1 MPGGLRATG
10 GLKAS
15 ARTPMHWDN
24 PLRSGV
30 VMSTL
35 TLYWLAALAIAFFMT
50 LGVVQARKRLERT
63 AMIAIKVERDA
74 NPRRRQR

>member
-1 MPGGLRATG
+1 
-10 GLKAS
+10 
-15 ARTPMHWDN
+15 
-24 PLRSGV
+24 
-30 VMSTL
+30 MSTL